1 MNIGF
6 LSVVILLTTLLRTE
20 VGSVFNRLHAS
31 GRTICQD
38 KPYDG
43 AHVAIYALFKISGYQ
58 LLIDGYSNSDGFFDI
73 WAVDAMTLGDL
84 PYVVKFTHK
93 CESRSGDLSFQIDY
107 PNALVESGE
116 EFKMGDVLLA
126 SPIR

>member
-1 MNIGF
+1 MNISF
-6 LSVVILLTTLLRTE
+6 LSVVILFINFVSIE
-20 VGSVFNRLHAS
+20 ANSIFNRLHAS

-43 AHVAIYALFKISGYQ
+43 AHVAIYALFNTGNYQ
-58 LLIDGYSNSDGFFDI
+58 LLIDGYSNSNGSFDI

-93 CESRSGDLSFQIDY
+93 CESSSGDLSFQIDY